1 VSIDLWISIA
11 LAIPLAIVANL
22 FTPKL
27 QKWLDARLER
37 SKNEKI
43 EKKEAARKLQ
53 LEGLKKDL
61 LEVTK
66 YHDNKAELNQLFLV
80 SLIKVA
86 MYGAIGTIYGA
97 IFPFMGEL
105 TSWDGVGGVV
115 GRTGAQITAL
125 AVSMLIFMTCAQ
137 TMRMHK
143 KVRDYEEYE
152 KTTKLLIDE
161 LEGKSV

>member
-1 VSIDLWISIA
+1 MSIDLWISIA

-27 QKWLDARLER
+27 QRWLDARLER
-37 SKNEKI
+37 SKKAKI
-43 EKKEAARKLQ
+43 EKKQFSRKLQ
-53 LEGLKKDL
+53 LERLRKEFS
-61 LEVTK
+61 EVSK
-66 YHDNKAELNQLFLV
+66 YKNDKSELNQFFLV

-105 TSWDGVGGVV
+105 TRWDGVGGVI
-115 GRTGAQITAL
+115 GRTGAQFTAL
-125 AVSMLIFMTCAQ
+125 AVSMLIFMTCIQ

-143 KVRDYEEYE
+143 KVRDFEEYE
-152 KTTKLLIDE
+152 KNTKELIE
-161 LEGKSV
+161 QLEKEGV

>member
-1 VSIDLWISIA
+1 MSIDLWVSIA

-27 QKWLDARLER
+27 QRWLDARLER
-37 SKNEKI
+37 SKKAKI
-43 EKKEAARKLQ
+43 EKKEAARRLQ
-53 LEGLKKDL
+53 LDGLKKEL
-61 LEVTK
+61 SEVSK
-66 YHDNKAELNQLFLV
+66 YHSDKTELNQLFLI

-105 TSWDGVGGVV
+105 TSWDGLGGIV

-143 KVRDYEEYE
+143 KVRDFEEYE
-152 KTTKLLIDE
+152 KNTKSLIAE
-161 LEGKSV
+161 LEGKNV